1 MIVGLN
7 YVLEFVIPSWHQ
19 SIIFW
24 LLVSECVSTILIT
37 MWYQFVERNYLG
49 QQLVCLAFAVITL
62 VYFWIFVPEGPK
74 WQYTKRIYDKART
87 TLKYVASSN
96 SKPEQTLTRIM
107 NSKFDLE
114 VLEQKQNQMMM
125 DEEGSATQKDK
136 TEIRSQIS

>member
-7 YVLEFVIPSWHQ
+7 YVIEFVIPSWHQ

-24 LLVSECVSTILIT
+24 LLVSECISTILIT

-74 WQYTKRIYDKART
+74 W
-87 TLKYVASSN
+87 
-96 SKPEQTLTRIM
+96 
-107 NSKFDLE
+107 
-114 VLEQKQNQMMM
+114 
-125 DEEGSATQKDK
+125 
-136 TEIRSQIS
+136 